1 MKTPPALVSYLE
13 QILGAL
19 PATRDLPAGE
29 TRNVPLFLRS
39 AYRFTEVT
47 LLSRRVILASQRE
60 GHGTATPGEY
70 ATHVG
75 LLRKALGADVALALP
90 MLPGYTR
97 NRLIKHGVPFLVPG
111 HQMFLPFL
119 AVDLRERE
127 PRPPREPREILS
139 AAAQAT
145 LLLELLH
152 HSVQRSPLKDVATAL
167 GYTAMTMTNVA
178 NELEAAGLCEVVKQ
192 ARTRQLVF
200 AMKGRE
206 LWDRA
211 MPRMRTPVRTRQWIR
226 LPSTQRRSMMA
237 AGITALERYTA
248 IAGDRIPTYAIS
260 QTEYRR
266 RLGGKK
272 LIVCED
278 ADDAEAALECWIYD
292 PARLAR
298 GDSVD
303 RLSLYLSLRDSH
315 DERVQKELRAMLE
328 ATRW

>member
-1 MKTPPALVSYLE
+1 M
-13 QILGAL
+13 GAS
-19 PATRDLPAGE
+19 PATRDLPASE
-29 TRNVPLFLRS
+29 TKKVPLFLRS
-39 AYRFTEVT
+39 AYDLTEVT

-60 GHGTATPGEY
+60 GHGNATPGEY

-90 MLPGYTR
+90 MLPGYSR

-127 PRPPREPREILS
+127 ARPPREPRETLS

-145 LLLELLH
+145 LLLQLLQ
-152 HSVQRSPLKDVATAL
+152 HSVEQRPLKEVATAL

-178 NELEAAGLCEVVKQ
+178 NELEAAGLCEVVQQ
-192 ARTRQLVF
+192 ARTRQFVF
-200 AMKGRE
+200 AVEGRE

-211 MPRMRTPVRTRQWIR
+211 MPHLRSPARTRQWIR
-226 LPSTQRRSMMA
+226 LSGTQRLSMMA
-237 AGITALERYTA
+237 AGTTALERYSA
-248 IAGDRIPTYAIS
+248 IVGDRIPTYAIW

-266 RLGGKK
+266 RLSSKR
-272 LIVCED
+272 LVVCEVV
-278 ADDAEAALECWIYD
+278 DDAEAALECWTYD
-292 PARLAR
+292 PARLAK

-315 DERVQKELRAMLE
+315 DERVQKELKTMLE
-328 ATRW
+328 GTKW

>member
-1 MKTPPALVSYLE
+1 MNAPPSLVSYLE
-13 QILGAL
+13 QIMGAS
-19 PATRDLPAGE
+19 PATRDLPASE
-29 TRNVPLFLRS
+29 TKKVPLFLRS
-39 AYRFTEVT
+39 AYDLTEVT

-60 GHGTATPGEY
+60 GHGNATPGEY

-90 MLPGYTR
+90 MLPGYSR

-127 PRPPREPREILS
+127 ARPPREPRETLS

-145 LLLELLH
+145 LLLQLLH
-152 HSVQRSPLKDVATAL
+152 HSAERRPLKEVATAL

-178 NELEAAGLCEVVKQ
+178 SELEAAGLCEVVKH
-192 ARTRQLVF
+192 ARTRQFVF
-200 AMKGRE
+200 AVEGRE

-211 MPRMRTPVRTRQWIR
+211 MPRLRSPVRTRQWIR
-226 LPSTQRRSMMA
+226 LSGTLRLSMMA
-237 AGITALERYTA
+237 AGTTALERCSA
-248 IAGDRIPTYAIS
+248 IVGDRIPTYAIW

-266 RLGGKK
+266 RLGSKS
-272 LIVCED
+272 LVVCEVV
-278 ADDAEAALECWIYD
+278 DDAEAALECWTYD
-292 PARLAR
+292 PARLAK

-315 DERVQKELRAMLE
+315 DERVQKELKTMLE
-328 ATRW
+328 GTKW